1 MIRAV
6 LDTSAVSSAVFW
18 PRSDANRVLAAL
30 ALRYWHHY
38 TTPEV
43 FGEYERVAAR
53 LALRF
58 PGANWVGRLAWLR
71 QRSTWLAAQP
81 LGKQRSRDAS
91 DDPILACGV
100 ASQAAW
106 IITRDPDLLEWE
118 GPLASVS
125 QLLPASS
132 IFSEKPTDPIGLSNS
147 EVGEDPSWD
156 SIC

>member
-6 LDTSAVSSAVFW
+6 LDTSAVISAVFW

-53 LALRF
+53 LAVRF
-58 PGANWVGRLAWLR
+58 PASNWVGRLAWLR
-71 QRSTWLAAQP
+71 QRSGWVAAAP

-91 DDPILACGV
+91 DDPILACAV
-100 ASQAAW
+100 ACQANW
-106 IITRDPDLLEWE
+106 IISRDPDLLEM
-118 GPLASVS
+118 GRPFGI
-125 QLLPASS
+125 S
-132 IFSEKPTDPIGLSNS
+132 ITSAAGFLHILKATYSPGWPF
-147 EVGEDPSWD
+147 
-156 SIC
+156 